1 MNRFVR
7 FLLHTVII
15 VVLFFAVGLGGAGL
29 ENSAGGS
36 VTAVSFFAVFGLP
49 LFIILQLAFD
59 TLEDVDNIIVAFLRG
74 ALVFIGVAAVV
85 LSFLLQQGMY
95 AGEEVGELASFGDKL
110 FIGAFPA
117 SMLAALYLYVGLQFT
132 DNKSKVLIIPV
143 ASYVGGFVI
152 NLICTLLGKYVAPFF
167 YGWFL
172 FALVAV
178 LAVVL
183 IVVLIKCG
191 NDWTEKMYPSES
203 TKAPSMSEA
212 ERKLRV
218 FLNDFK
224 NNPKEYLKYN
234 DITYYTPWS
243 YSLNVSTKRIYFT
256 GAFALTGYQGSRE
269 GEKMM
274 NQDVEEILKKGLDYV
289 GESDSYYRSYSW
301 NVEAN
306 MTMR

>member
-1 MNRFVR
+1 MPYVFRIAKLSV
-7 FLLHTVII
+7 FLHQAESSAQGLWCECMSDKCLLSLSMIIYHDDFASASQLTIRLKSFSYYCRSGQIKSTRIFFI
-15 VVLFFAVGLGGAGL
+15 VVLK
-29 ENSAGGS
+29 N
-36 VTAVSFFAVFGLP
+36 
-49 LFIILQLAFD
+49 LFKYCWCKNDIF
-59 TLEDVDNIIVAFLRG
+59 
-74 ALVFIGVAAVV
+74 
-85 LSFLLQQGMY
+85 S
-95 AGEEVGELASFGDKL
+95 
-110 FIGAFPA
+110 
-117 SMLAALYLYVGLQFT
+117 
-132 DNKSKVLIIPV
+132 
-143 ASYVGGFVI
+143 
-152 NLICTLLGKYVAPFF
+152 LLGKN
-167 YGWFL
+167 
-172 FALVAV
+172 
-178 LAVVL
+178 L
-183 IVVLIKCG
+183 IQQRPHIG
-191 NDWTEKMYPSES
+191 TEKMYPSES
-203 TKAPSMSEA
+203 PKAPSMSEA

-243 YSLNVSTKRIYFT
+243 YTLNVSTKRIYFT